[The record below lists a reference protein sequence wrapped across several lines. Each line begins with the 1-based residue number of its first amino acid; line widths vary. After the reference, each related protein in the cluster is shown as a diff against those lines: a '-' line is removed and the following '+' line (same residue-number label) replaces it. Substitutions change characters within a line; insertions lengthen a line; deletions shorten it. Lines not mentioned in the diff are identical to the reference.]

1 MGRHPGTNFELLRA
15 GAMVAVL
22 LMGLLL
28 SCSPTPTPTPSPTP
42 TPTRPIG
49 SSTNKNVKALN
60 AVQAAL
66 NDLEFGFAPL
76 LVQDETRVVLENT
89 SDGEVARLAYPRQPA
104 DPAAWPAVD
113 SFVLACAVRNV
124 LLNFPQVEQVALG
137 SFDLS
142 APIDNLGD
150 LVNHTAVWVTFT
162 DHTQAIVDLTPLA
175 TNFAAQHEIEKSIYA
190 PSAIEEQFAIWR
202 EGVFLN
208 QLQPMK
214 VVTKEGETY
223 YLLAQVLVF
232 YDHYEFSLRVH
243 PVQTADPMKP
253 LRLMQGAQ
261 VSLEVDRE
269 DFEAMQ
275 ELIAT
280 EGPAIFEQRPELLI
294 RQGHDNQTL
303 NVILDEHLHLLWHLV
318 TKLEHRLPDPDF
330 VPTPTP
336 TFTPTPTPTPT
347 PTATPVNPL
356 LIS

>member
-1 MGRHPGTNFELLRA
+1 L
-15 GAMVAVL
+15 
-22 LMGLLL
+22 
-28 SCSPTPTPTPSPTP
+28 
-42 TPTRPIG
+42 
-49 SSTNKNVKALN
+49 STNKNVQALN
-60 AVQAAL
+60 AVQATL
-66 NDLEFGFAPL
+66 DDLEFGFAPL
-76 LVQDETRVVLENT
+76 LVQDETRVVIENQ
-89 SDGEVARLAYPRQPA
+89 SDGEAARLAYPVQPA
-104 DPAAWPAVD
+104 DPTAWSAVD
-113 SFVLACAVRNV
+113 SFILAYAVRNV
-124 LLNFPQVEQVALG
+124 MLGFPQVEQVALG
-137 SFDLS
+137 GFDLS
-142 APIDNLGD
+142 APINDLGD

-162 DHTQAIVDLTPLA
+162 DYTQAIVDLTPLA
-175 TNFAAQHEIEKSIYA
+175 TNFAALHEAENVTYA
-190 PSAIEEQFAIWR
+190 PSAIEEQFAAWR

-208 QLQPMK
+208 QLQPME
-214 VVTKEGETY
+214 VVTKDGETY

-253 LRLMQGAQ
+253 LRLMQGTRI
-261 VSLEVDRE
+261 SLEVDRE

-280 EGPAIFEQRPELLI
+280 EGPVVFKQRPELLT
-294 RQGHDNQTL
+294 RQGQGGQTL

-347 PTATPVNPL
+347 PTATPASPL